1 MLKSASSTKHP
12 HKSQPHQYGFVMSLL
27 ALLMMAAV
35 AAMVFYVV
43 HLNATVVSKFEARK
57 WDIPATLYSRPL
69 TLYQGAALSA
79 SELES
84 WLKQLR
90 YSQDA
95 TTQTGRYQKNA
106 NTYTIY
112 SRGFHYGDSDSEPA
126 QLIEVQFDDNA
137 ITSLKSTVPNNR
149 GMVRIEP
156 IKIGSIYP
164 DNNEDRLLI
173 DATQIPQPLVDALI
187 ATEDRGYYDHYGISI
202 RGISRAIVANVTG
215 QPMQGGSTITQQLIK
230 NFYLNSDRT
239 LKRKVNEA
247 LMAMLLELHYDKQEI
262 LLAYLNEIN
271 LGQNGN
277 HSVNGF
283 GIASQFYFDKP
294 LNELTLDQ
302 YALLVGLAKGP
313 SHYNPRNHP
322 DRALLRRNVALK
334 NMLTTG
340 KIDDATY
347 QEAIKKPLG
356 VVKTPAIAKPRFPDF
371 LDAVSREIK
380 QYYRK
385 EDLQNRGLKIISTL
399 DPIAQQAAD
408 TAMANKLGELR
419 KKGGATKDLQGALVS
434 AHPTTG
440 ELVALVGSGSDFTGF
455 NRAID
460 AKRQVG
466 SLLKP
471 VIYLTAFQSGRYH
484 LTAPVNDQPVSY
496 TVGTERWTPKNYG
509 GASHGQVPLMTALAN
524 SYNQAAVNVGL
535 SLGMNA
541 FKAQMANLSITTE
554 IPPYPSVM
562 LGAIDLSPMQM
573 LGMYQIFANGGAYTP
588 IHTVRTVIDD
598 QGRVLQRSQTHQQF
612 RAPPEAVYLLNRG
625 LQEVIRSGTAKAA
638 NSINKN
644 LGLAGKT
651 GTTNDNKDAWFAG
664 YSGNYVSVVWVGRDD
679 NKPIGLTGG
688 TGALPIWTDYMR
700 RLTLSPVNLALPAGV
715 TWTWMDGQSGLLSA
729 QGCAGA
735 LWLPVIDAYRPS
747 QMNDCAALM
756 AYQQQQARMQSL
768 GDSLDMSGYYQ
779 DDGYYIETDPLYA
792 PESGS
797 SSQDD
802 LIDEYAETMMPNSQ
816 DGY

>member
-1 MLKSASSTKHP
+1 M
-12 HKSQPHQYGFVMSLL
+12 GFFVLL
-27 ALLMMAAV
+27 ILAAI
-35 AAMVFYVV
+35 AAAIFYVV
-43 HLNATVVSKFEARK
+43 YLNTTVVSKFETRK

-84 WLKQLR
+84 WLKLLR
-90 YSQDA
+90 YSQDT
-95 TTQTGRYQKNA
+95 TTQTGRYQKNGDVF
-106 NTYTIY
+106 TIH
-112 SRGFHYGDSDSEPA
+112 SRGFHYGDSDKEAA
-126 QLIEVQFDDNA
+126 QLIEVEFDKNS
-137 ITSLKSTVPNNR
+137 IKSLKSTVPNNR

-164 DNNEDRLLI
+164 DNHEDRLLI
-173 DATQIPQPLVDALI
+173 SSDQIPQPLIDALI
-187 ATEDRGYYDHYGISI
+187 ATEDRGYYEHYGISI
-202 RGISRAIVANVTG
+202 RGIGRALITNFTG
-215 QPMQGGSTITQQLIK
+215 KQVQGGSTITQQLIK

-283 GIASQFYFDKP
+283 GIAAQFYFDKP
-294 LNELTLDQ
+294 LSELSLDQ
-302 YALLVGLAKGP
+302 YALLVGIAKGP
-313 SHYNPRNHP
+313 SYYNPRNNP
-322 DRALLRRNVALK
+322 KRALDRRNIVLK
-334 NMLTTG
+334 NMLNTG
-340 KIDDATY
+340 KIDNTTY
-347 QEAIKKPLG
+347 QQAITMPLG
-356 VVKTPAIAKPRFPDF
+356 VVKNPAISKPRFPDF
-371 LDAVSREIK
+371 LDAVQREIRV
-380 QYYRK
+380 YYRK

-408 TAMANKLGELR
+408 IAMANKLQELR

-434 AHPTTG
+434 AHPATG
-440 ELVALVGSGSDFTGF
+440 ELVALVGSGTQFTGF

-471 VIYLTAFQSGRYH
+471 AIYLTALQSGHYN
-484 LTAPVNDQPVSY
+484 LTTPVDDSQISY
-496 TVGTERWTPKNYG
+496 TIGSQSWTPKNYG
-509 GASHGQVPLMTALAN
+509 GGSHGRVPLLTALAN
-524 SYNQAAVNVGL
+524 SYNQAAVNVGVN
-535 SLGMNA
+535 LGMDA
-541 FKAQMANLSITTE
+541 FKAQIANLSITTE
-554 IPPYPSVM
+554 VPPYPSVM

-573 LGMYQIFANGGAYTP
+573 LGMYQIFANGGSYTP

-598 QGRVLQRSQTHQQF
+598 QGRVLQRSQAHQQF

-638 NSINKN
+638 NVINKD

-651 GTTNDNKDAWFAG
+651 GTTNDNRDAWFAG

-688 TGALPIWTDYMR
+688 TGALPIWIDYMR
-700 RLTLSPVNLALPAGV
+700 RLSLSPVNLPLPAGV
-715 TWTWMDGQSGLLSA
+715 TWTWMDAQSGVLSA
-729 QGCAGA
+729 KGCAGA

-747 QMNDCAALM
+747 QMSACATDM
-756 AYQQQQARMQSL
+756 AYQQQLQAYLESL
-768 GDSLDMSGYYQ
+768 GDQLLDMGGYP
-779 DDGYYIETDPLYA
+779 IEGEPLYT
-792 PESGS
+792 PES
-797 SSQDD
+797 D
-802 LIDEYAETMMPNSQ
+802 LPSADNYGINEYAEPMMPNPSSQ
-816 DGY
+816 GGY

>member
-1 MLKSASSTKHP
+1 MTTSAPTTKHR
-12 HKSQPHQYGFVMSLL
+12 SQRHQSGFLVMGLFALLLL
-27 ALLMMAAV
+27 AA
-35 AAMVFYVV
+35 AAMIFYVV
-43 HLNATVVSKFEARK
+43 HLNTTVLSKFEARK

-69 TLYQGAALSA
+69 TLYQGATLST

-84 WLKQLR
+84 WLKLLR

-95 TTQTGRYQKNA
+95 TTQTGRYQKNG
-106 NTYTIY
+106 NTLTIY

-126 QLIEVQFDDNA
+126 QLIEVQFDENS
-137 ITSLKSTVPNNR
+137 IKSLKSTVPNNR

-173 DATQIPQPLVDALI
+173 DANRIPQPLIDALI
-187 ATEDRGYYDHYGISI
+187 ATEDRGYYEHYGISI
-202 RGISRAIVANVTG
+202 RGISRAIVANITG

-294 LNELTLDQ
+294 LSELSLDQ

-313 SHYNPRNHP
+313 SYYNPRNHP
-322 DRALLRRNVALK
+322 ERALERRNIVLK
-334 NMLTTG
+334 SMLSTG

-347 QEAIKKPLG
+347 QQAIKKPLG

-371 LDAVSREIK
+371 LDAVQREIQ

-408 TAMANKLGELR
+408 TAMTNKLGELR
-419 KKGGATKDLQGALVS
+419 KKGSATKDLQGALVS
-434 AHPTTG
+434 ANPVTG
-440 ELVALVGSGSDFTGF
+440 ELVALVGSGSEFTGF

-471 VIYLTAFQSGRYH
+471 VIYLTALQSGRYN
-484 LTAPVNDQPVSY
+484 LTTPVNDNPVSY
-496 TVGTERWTPKNYG
+496 TVGAQSWTPKNYG
-509 GASHGQVPLMTALAN
+509 GGSHGQVPLMTALAN

-535 SLGMNA
+535 SMGMSA

-562 LGAIDLSPMQM
+562 LGAIDLTPMQM

-625 LQEVIRSGTAKAA
+625 LQEVIRSGTAKTA
-638 NSINKN
+638 NSINKD

-651 GTTNDNKDAWFAG
+651 GTTNDNRDAWFAG

-700 RLTLSPVNLALPAGV
+700 RLSLSPVNLALPAGV
-715 TWTWMDGQSGLLSA
+715 TWQWMDAYNGTLSA
-729 QGCAGA
+729 QGCAGT

-756 AYQQQQARMQSL
+756 AYQQQQAQLQSL
-768 GDSLDMSGYYQ
+768 GDYHMDMDAYY
-779 DDGYYIETDPLYA
+779 DDGYHIEGEPLYTPEPDLSPQDAYILHDPATQA
-792 PESGS
+792 PSTQE
-797 SSQDD
+797 
-802 LIDEYAETMMPNSQ
+802 
-816 DGY
+816 GY